1 LNFNPETATLTTDI
15 IGKHLCEFRKNN
27 FNEESKMK
35 NSENSVPEI
44 FVLLVSFFEVQ
55 PNLLKTE
62 GLFRVAASVDKID
75 ELQVHISMGNFFYLT
90 LLKQE
95 PHVVANFLKKVL
107 KYMGEP
113 LCTFALYNR
122 FRDLSDTPVDKRCA
136 KLKDICAALPAI
148 NRNVFVFIIK
158 FFNKVTK

>member
-1 LNFNPETATLTTDI
+1 
-15 IGKHLCEFRKNN
+15 
-27 FNEESKMK
+27 MK